1 MKLQE
6 YFVCKEN
13 KNNHFIQDLYL
24 LRVSLQHAFMRIP
37 QQMCVVLLKQDLA
50 FWYRII
56 CMTPIVWSKNIMEVN
71 GNSNGIFE
79 CLQNILLCV
88 QQNKVETTW
97 GGVNDKFHFRVDY
110 AFKKHKHSFMWKNTL
125 RWLGY
130 VNSCF
135 GLSCHFAAVV
145 CNLWSSH

>member
-1 MKLQE
+1 
-6 YFVCKEN
+6 
-13 KNNHFIQDLYL
+13 
-24 LRVSLQHAFMRIP
+24 
-37 QQMCVVLLKQDLA
+37 
-50 FWYRII
+50 
-56 CMTPIVWSKNIMEVN
+56 MTSVVWSKNIMEVN

-79 CLQNILLCV
+79 CLQNILFCV
-88 QQNKVETTW
+88 QQKKVTHTNLRRHE

-135 GLSCHFAAVV
+135 ALSCHFAAVV